1 MSLKYLWPVRC
12 KFDDELHGKEDCE
25 DQVHD
30 VKKVSVDLGL
40 IVEAHGKGN
49 CIDKNGPK
57 HSELEVRGSDK
68 CPQPIMITVR
78 HRVFIFVTIK
88 IV

>member
-68 CPQPIMITVR
+68 CPQPIMIR
-78 HRVFIFVTIK
+78 YQS
-88 IV
+88 